1 VDGQIS
7 NFQCGSF
14 LMSLL
19 WDLIYCVLDIGLV
32 ESSRSPNE
40 EDVRM

>member
-1 VDGQIS
+1 VDGQI
-7 NFQCGSF
+7 FQCGSF

-40 EDVRM
+40 EGDVRV